1 MKNIEDDN
9 AQSMRDFNKNA
20 SSGLFA
26 YYRNLDTA
34 FTKETDPKNS
44 LITSKA
50 ISLCEKWIQRRC
62 TDVIGGRDVLQK
74 RSISDDCFEIL
85 LRTLIFASRADGKI
99 DKDEHNSIISV
110 LKKFAKEEDM
120 YGIVDTMLTEDLD
133 ARKISSKILFKEEAV
148 DAYFIAAM
156 ILQGDNFMERHFLEL
171 FAATLEIT
179 PSLQKKIEIDALK
192 FVNSSQF

>member
-99 DKDEHNSIISV
+99 DKDDCLAILRN
-110 LKKFAKEEDM
+110 LNG
-120 YGIVDTMLTEDLD
+120 YTDLN
-133 ARKISSKILFKEEAV
+133 K
-148 DAYFIAAM
+148 
-156 ILQGDNFMERHFLEL
+156 
-171 FAATLEIT
+171 
-179 PSLQKKIEIDALK
+179 
-192 FVNSSQF
+192 

>member
-1 MKNIEDDN
+1 MKNIEDDDT
-9 AQSMRDFNKNA
+9 QGGRDFNNNV

-26 YYRNLDTA
+26 YYRNLDA
-34 FTKETDPKNS
+34 ALAKETDPKS
-44 LITSKA
+44 ALITSKA
-50 ISLCEKWIQRRC
+50 ISLCEKWIQRRSAEEC
-62 TDVIGGRDVLQK
+62 GGKDFLHETL
-74 RSISDDCFEIL
+74 ISDDCFEIL

-99 DKDEHNSIISV
+99 DKEEHNSIISV
-110 LKKFAKEEDM
+110 LKKFANEEDM
-120 YGIVDTMLTEDLD
+120 YGVVDTMLTEDLD
-133 ARKISSKILFKEEAV
+133 VRKISSKILFKEEAR

-179 PSLQKKIEIDALK
+179 PSLQRKIEIDASK